1 MPILET
7 VVPDRHSAV
16 DPDRRWARDGV
27 PGRSFYGERGALSLL
42 ELRDV
47 KVVYQRRDG
56 TLVPAVA
63 GASLDVD
70 AGEIVGLVGETG
82 CGKSSLAKAA
92 VGLVPVAAGTVTF
105 DGRPVHVLGRRARR
119 ASERRLQLVFQNPYE
134 SINPRRTV
142 GAQVADAFAISHTLP
157 RESWRA
163 RVDELLRR
171 VGLPLNL
178 ARRFP
183 HQLSGGQRQ
192 RIAIARALAA
202 DPAMIVLDE
211 PLSALDSSVQAQVA
225 NLLVDLARDLHVGM
239 LLISHDLAIVRHV
252 AHRTAVMYLG
262 VIVETAPTAGL
273 WRKPMHPYTQ
283 ALIDAVPHADGA
295 GHLPVALSG
304 EIPDPARPP
313 SGCRF
318 HPRCPHVMERCLSDV
333 PELVK
338 HGGDRQVAC
347 WLHEEPV
354 AARPADDLRRVS
366 R

>member
-1 MPILET
+1 M
-7 VVPDRHSAV
+7 
-16 DPDRRWARDGV
+16 
-27 PGRSFYGERGALSLL
+27 SLL

-47 KVVYQRRDG
+47 EVVYQRRDG

-63 GASLDVD
+63 GASLDVN

-92 VGLVPVAAGTVTF
+92 VGLVPVASGSITF
-105 DGRPVHVLGRRARR
+105 EGRPVHVLGRRARPV
-119 ASERRLQLVFQNPYE
+119 SERRLQLVFQNPYE

-142 GAQVADAFAISHTLP
+142 GAQVADAFAIGRTQARS
-157 RESWRA
+157 SWRP
-163 RVDELLRR
+163 RVEDLLRQ
-171 VGLPLNL
+171 VGLPATM

-211 PLSALDSSVQAQVA
+211 PLSALDASVQAQVA
-225 NLLVDLARDLHVGM
+225 NLLVELARNLHVGM

-262 VIVETAPTAGL
+262 VIVETAPTGDL
-273 WRKPMHPYTQ
+273 WTAPMHPYTQ
-283 ALIDAVPHADGA
+283 ALIDSIPHADGA
-295 GHLPVALSG
+295 GHLPVALPG

-318 HPRCPHVMERCLSDV
+318 HPRCPRVMDRCRSEV
-333 PELVK
+333 PELVAK
-338 HGGDRQVAC
+338 DGGRRVAC
-347 WLHEEPV
+347 WLHEAPGGARRAGDVPSV
-354 AARPADDLRRVS
+354 AP
-366 R
+366 

>member
-1 MPILET
+1 
-7 VVPDRHSAV
+7 V
-16 DPDRRWARDGV
+16 
-27 PGRSFYGERGALSLL
+27 SLL
-42 ELRDV
+42 EMRDV
-47 KVVYQRRDG
+47 EVVYQRRDG
-56 TLVPAVA
+56 TPVPAVA
-63 GASLDVD
+63 GASLDVE

-105 DGRPVHVLGRRARR
+105 EGRPVHVLGRRARPR
-119 ASERRLQLVFQNPYE
+119 SERRIQLVFQNPYE
-134 SINPRRTV
+134 SINPRRTI
-142 GAQVADAFAISHTLP
+142 GAQVADAFAIGRTLP
-157 RESWRA
+157 KSSWQN
-163 RVDELLRR
+163 RVDDLLHR
-171 VGLPLNL
+171 VGLPRQV

-262 VIVETAPTAGL
+262 VVVETAPTADL
-273 WRKPMHPYTQ
+273 WTKPMHPYTQ
-283 ALIDAVPHADGA
+283 ALIDAIPHADGA
-295 GHLPVALSG
+295 GLLPAALTG

-318 HPRCPHVMERCLSDV
+318 HPRCPHVMERCLTDV
-333 PELVK
+333 PQLIAK
-338 HGGDRQVAC
+338 GGGRRVAC
-347 WLHEEPV
+347 WLHE
-354 AARPADDLRRVS
+354 
-366 R
+366 

>member
-1 MPILET
+1 M
-7 VVPDRHSAV
+7 
-16 DPDRRWARDGV
+16 
-27 PGRSFYGERGALSLL
+27 SLL
-42 ELRDV
+42 EMRDV
-47 KVVYQRRDG
+47 EVVYQRRDG
-56 TLVPAVA
+56 TPVPAVA
-63 GASLDVD
+63 GASLDVN

-105 DGRPVHVLGRRARR
+105 EGRAVHVLGRRARR
-119 ASERRLQLVFQNPYE
+119 PSERRLQLVFQNPYE

-142 GAQVADAFAISHTLP
+142 GAQVADAFAIGRTLP
-157 RESWRA
+157 RSSWRPK
-163 RVDELLRR
+163 VEDLLRR
-171 VGLPLNL
+171 VGLPLEV
-178 ARRFP
+178 ARRYP

-239 LLISHDLAIVRHV
+239 LLISHDLAIIRHV

-262 VIVETAPTAGL
+262 VVVETAPTAQL
-273 WRKPMHPYTQ
+273 WSAPMHPYTQ
-283 ALIDAVPHADGA
+283 ALIDAIPHADGA
-295 GHLPVALSG
+295 GHLPVALTG

-318 HPRCPHVMERCLSDV
+318 HPRCPHVMDRCHTDI
-333 PELVK
+333 PQLVAK
-338 HGGDRQVAC
+338 GGGRRVAC
-347 WLHEEPV
+347 WLHEDQV
-354 AARPADDLRRVS
+354 VTQRAARVAP
-366 R
+366 

>member
-1 MPILET
+1 M
-7 VVPDRHSAV
+7 
-16 DPDRRWARDGV
+16 
-27 PGRSFYGERGALSLL
+27 SLL

-47 KVVYQRRDG
+47 EVVYQRRDG

-63 GASLDVD
+63 GASLDVN

-92 VGLVPVAAGTVTF
+92 VGLVPVASGSVTF
-105 DGRPVHVLGRRARR
+105 EGRPVHVLGRRARPM
-119 ASERRLQLVFQNPYE
+119 SERRLQLVFQNPYE

-142 GAQVADAFAISHTLP
+142 GAQVADAFAIGRTQARSTWRP
-157 RESWRA
+157 RVE
-163 RVDELLRR
+163 DLLRR
-171 VGLPLNL
+171 VGLPATM

-211 PLSALDSSVQAQVA
+211 PLSALDASVQAQVA
-225 NLLVDLARDLHVGM
+225 NLLVELARDLHVGM

-262 VIVETAPTAGL
+262 VIVETAPTADL
-273 WRKPMHPYTQ
+273 WTAPMHPYTQ
-283 ALIDAVPHADGA
+283 ALIDSIPHADGA
-295 GHLPVALSG
+295 GHLPVALPG

-318 HPRCPHVMERCLSDV
+318 HPRCPRVMDRCLSEV
-333 PELVK
+333 PELVAK
-338 HGGDRQVAC
+338 AGGRRVAC
-347 WLHEEPV
+347 WLHEAPGGARRAADVPSV
-354 AARPADDLRRVS
+354 AP
-366 R
+366 